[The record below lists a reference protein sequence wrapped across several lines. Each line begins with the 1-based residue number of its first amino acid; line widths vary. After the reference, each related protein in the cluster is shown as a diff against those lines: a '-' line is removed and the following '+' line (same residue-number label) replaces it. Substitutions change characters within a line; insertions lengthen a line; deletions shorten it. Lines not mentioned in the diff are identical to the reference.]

1 MIEDDIHRLDQRPL
15 DRSLDLLEAD
25 IWRGVAARTL
35 KRQVARKVIS
45 LQCIVMVSALFGSVT
60 AGVSMGRPGHAQ
72 GAATVFATG
81 SELMPSSLLLD
92 EHR

>member
-72 GAATVFATG
+72 GAAGALRQTAARAPVATQGTVV
-81 SELMPSSLLLD
+81 
-92 EHR
+92 